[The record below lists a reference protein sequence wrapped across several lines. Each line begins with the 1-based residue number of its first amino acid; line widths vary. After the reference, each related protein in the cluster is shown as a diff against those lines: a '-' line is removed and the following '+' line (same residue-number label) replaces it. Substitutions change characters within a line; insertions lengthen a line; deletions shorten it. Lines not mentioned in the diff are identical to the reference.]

1 MSRGM
6 KIYAFFIAA
15 LALTVM
21 VNIFYEPSEVRAL
34 NTVLKQ
40 DAKLNSYPY
49 RFRVLAV
56 KNGVA
61 VMTSPRSADV
71 PVPVIIKVIDPSL
84 QNVSVSEERF
94 FEAQQTLADL
104 QAYARE
110 QVMAQEGISRV
121 IWKLDEE
128 WLLSHGVKLPH

>member
-6 KIYAFFIAA
+6 KIYTFFIAA

-34 NTVLKQ
+34 NAVLKQ
-40 DAKLNSYPY
+40 DDKLNSYPY

>member
-34 NTVLKQ
+34 NAVLKQ
-40 DAKLNSYPY
+40 DDKLNSYPY

-61 VMTSPRSADV
+61 VMTSPCSADV

>member
-34 NTVLKQ
+34 NAVLKQ
-40 DAKLNSYPY
+40 DDKLNSYPY

>member
-6 KIYAFFIAA
+6 KVYAFFIAA

-34 NTVLKQ
+34 NAVLKQ
-40 DAKLNSYPY
+40 DDKLNSYPY

-104 QAYARE
+104 QAYARK

-128 WLLSHGVKLPH
+128 WLLSHGIKLPH

>member
-1 MSRGM
+1 M

-34 NTVLKQ
+34 NAVLKQ
-40 DAKLNSYPY
+40 DDKLNSYPY

>member
-6 KIYAFFIAA
+6 KVYAFFIAA

-34 NTVLKQ
+34 NAVLKQ
-40 DAKLNSYPY
+40 DDKLNSYPY

-128 WLLSHGVKLPH
+128 WLLSHGIKLPH

>member
-15 LALTVM
+15 LVFTVM

-34 NTVLKQ
+34 NAVLKQ
-40 DAKLNSYPY
+40 DDKLNNYPY

-94 FEAQQTLADL
+94 FEAQQILADL

-110 QVMAQEGISRV
+110 QVMSQQGISRV
-121 IWKLDEE
+121 IWKLDED
-128 WLLSHGVKLPH
+128 WLRSHGVKLPH

>member
-34 NTVLKQ
+34 NAVLKQ
-40 DAKLNSYPY
+40 DDNLNSYPY
-49 RFRVLAV
+49 RFPVLAV

-94 FEAQQTLADL
+94 FEAQQILADL

>member
-6 KIYAFFIAA
+6 KVYAFFIAA

-34 NTVLKQ
+34 NAVLKQ
-40 DAKLNSYPY
+40 DDKLNSYPY

-71 PVPVIIKVIDPSL
+71 PMPVIIKVIAPSL

-128 WLLSHGVKLPH
+128 WLLSHGIKLPH

>member
-34 NTVLKQ
+34 NAVLKQ
-40 DAKLNSYPY
+40 DEKLNSYPY

>member
-1 MSRGM
+1 M

-34 NTVLKQ
+34 NAVLKQ
-40 DAKLNSYPY
+40 DDKLNSYPY

-94 FEAQQTLADL
+94 FEAQQILADL

>member
-6 KIYAFFIAA
+6 KVYGFFIAA

-34 NTVLKQ
+34 NAVLKQ
-40 DAKLNSYPY
+40 DDKLNSYPY

-56 KNGVA
+56 NNGVA

-128 WLLSHGVKLPH
+128 WLLSHGVKQPH

>member
-1 MSRGM
+1 M

-34 NTVLKQ
+34 NAVLKQ
-40 DAKLNSYPY
+40 DEKLNSYPY

>member
-34 NTVLKQ
+34 NAVLKQ
-40 DAKLNSYPY
+40 DDKLNSYPY

-128 WLLSHGVKLPH
+128 WLLSHGIKLPH

>member
-34 NTVLKQ
+34 NAVLKQ
-40 DAKLNSYPY
+40 DDKLNSYPY

-94 FEAQQTLADL
+94 FEAQQILADL

>member
-1 MSRGM
+1 M
-6 KIYAFFIAA
+6 KVYAFFIAA

-34 NTVLKQ
+34 NAVLKQ
-40 DAKLNSYPY
+40 DDKLNSYPY

-128 WLLSHGVKLPH
+128 WLLSHGIKLPH

>member
-6 KIYAFFIAA
+6 KIYAFFSAA

-34 NTVLKQ
+34 NAVLKQ
-40 DAKLNSYPY
+40 DDKLNSYPY

>member
-1 MSRGM
+1 M

-34 NTVLKQ
+34 NAVLKQ

-56 KNGVA
+56 KNFVA

>member
-6 KIYAFFIAA
+6 KVYGFFIAA

-34 NTVLKQ
+34 NAVLKQ
-40 DAKLNSYPY
+40 DDKLNSYPY

>member
-34 NTVLKQ
+34 NAVLKQ
-40 DAKLNSYPY
+40 DDKLNNYPY

-110 QVMAQEGISRV
+110 QVMAQQGISRV

>member
-6 KIYAFFIAA
+6 KVYGFFIAA

-34 NTVLKQ
+34 NAVLKQ
-40 DAKLNSYPY
+40 DDKLNSYPY
-49 RFRVLAV
+49 HFRVLAV

-94 FEAQQTLADL
+94 FEAQQALADL

-110 QVMAQEGISRV
+110 RVMAQEGISRV

-128 WLLSHGVKLPH
+128 WLLSHGIKLPH

>member
-6 KIYAFFIAA
+6 KVYAFFIAA

-34 NTVLKQ
+34 NAVLKQ
-40 DAKLNSYPY
+40 DDKLNSYPY

-104 QAYARE
+104 QTYARE

-128 WLLSHGVKLPH
+128 WLLSHGIKLPH